1 MGFADGPIGFL
12 CLALIC
18 SLLRCCAPLPLPVA
32 LVGLRSAARLYTLL
46 NWWTRHRAVRTVN
59 TATSWERLQCLS
71 ATVTV
76 VEGHAGVRWH
86 DFGRLIT
93 TLRAR
98 DCDAMHVNWHEA
110 G

>member
-1 MGFADGPIGFL
+1 MGFADGPIVFL
-12 CLALIC
+12 CVALIC
-18 SLLRCCAPLPLPVA
+18 SLLRCCARLPLPGA
-32 LVGLRSAARLYTLL
+32 LVGLRRAARLYTLL
-46 NWWTRHRAVRTVN
+46 NWWTRDRAVRTVN

-71 ATVTV
+71 AALAA

-98 DCDAMHVNWHEA
+98 DCRL
-110 G
+110 

>member
-12 CLALIC
+12 SLGLIC
-18 SLLRCCAPLPLPVA
+18 SLLRCYAPFPLHGAFGRVA
-32 LVGLRSAARLYTLL
+32 ECLL

-59 TATSWERLQCLS
+59 TAISWERLQCLS
-71 ATVTV
+71 AAVTV

-98 DCDAMHVNWHEA
+98 DCRLEL
-110 G
+110 